1 MFYHHFIKRRD
12 GMKRIIGLLLVLLLL
27 SGCSENSDQ
36 MDRALS
42 LRSKLQQKAVSFDT
56 VLTADYGD
64 KHYTFAMK
72 CEADTIGNLKFTV
85 TEPQSVAGITGSIS
99 KGSGKLTFD
108 DKVLTFDTLADNLIS
123 PVTGPWVL
131 METLKGGYLTSSTL
145 EGQLLRLG
153 IDDSYEENALHLDI
167 WLNDGDLPQRS
178 EIFWQGRRLL
188 SMEVK
193 SFTFL

>member
-1 MFYHHFIKRRD
+1 MFYHHFIKGRD
-12 GMKRIIGLLLVLLLL
+12 DMKRIIGLLLVMVLLCGCADH
-27 SGCSENSDQ
+27 SGQ
-36 MDRALS
+36 MDRALA
-42 LRSKLQQKAVSFDT
+42 LRSKLQQNAVSFDT

-72 CEADTIGNLKFTV
+72 CEADMVGNLKFTV
-85 TEPQSVAGITGSIS
+85 TEPQSIAGISGTIS

-131 METLKGGYLTSSTL
+131 METLKGGYVTSSTM
-145 EGQLLRLG
+145 EGQLLRLA

-167 WLNDGDLPQRS
+167 WLNDADLPQRS

-188 SMEVK
+188 SMEVTN
-193 SFTFL
+193 FTFL